1 MAYLLEVNNLCVGYY
16 NVQVLTDINLYLQ
29 EGEIVA
35 LIGSNGTGK
44 STFLKTIIGWLT
56 PWRGEIVFRGKRLN
70 NLSPHEIVRLGLAIC
85 PEGRRVFP
93 GLTVLENLKM
103 GAYTRQVKEWRDDL
117 ERVFNLFPRLAERK
131 NQLAGSLSGGEQQM
145 LALGRALMAKPKLL
159 LIDELSLGLAPIIVE
174 NLVNTIKEIREQGVS
189 ILLVEQNAQLALEI
203 SNRTYVLEGGRIA
216 LSGLSRELL
225 NEEDI
230 KKAYLGI

>member
-1 MAYLLEVNNLCVGYY
+1 MAYLLEVKDLCVGYY
-16 NVQVLTDINLYLQ
+16 NVQVLTDINFYLQ
-29 EGEIVA
+29 QGEIVA

-44 STFLKTIIGWLT
+44 STFLKTLIGWLT
-56 PWRGEIVFRGKRLN
+56 PWRGEIVFQGKKLN
-70 NLSPHEIVRLGLAIC
+70 NLLPHEIIRLGIAIC

-103 GAYTRQVKEWRDDL
+103 GAYTRQAQEWRADL
-117 ERVFNLFPRLAERK
+117 EKVFNLFPRLAERK

-159 LIDELSLGLAPIIVE
+159 LIDELSLGLAPVIVE
-174 NLVNTIKEIREQGVS
+174 NLINTVKEIREQGVS

-203 SNRTYVLEGGRIA
+203 SNRTYVLEGGRIV
-216 LSGLSRELL
+216 LSGLSQELL
-225 NEEDI
+225 NEESI